1 MYLHVQDYM
10 VSTKL
15 THYSVT
21 TPPQEEDPQQR
32 LLLEIIRDD
41 SLRQHE
47 REQRD
52 AAEHCLLTAA
62 KLMAP
67 LIEGN
72 FATGFDWC
80 IDCVRASPYAE
91 LASELEIAKAAS
103 FLKEKEFQKVSCCH
117 MWVNL
122 LCGTLVDLWPVTS
135 DPRQWRH

>member
-1 MYLHVQDYM
+1 MCALHVNVCTIPQH
-10 VSTKL
+10 VSA
-15 THYSVT
+15 T

-41 SLRQHE
+41 TLRKHE

-52 AAEHCLLTAA
+52 EAEHCILTSA

-72 FATGFDWC
+72 FAAGFDWC
-80 IDCVRASPYAE
+80 IECVRGSPYVE

-103 FLKEKEFQKVSCCH
+103 FLKEKEFQKVGCH
-117 MWVNL
+117 EAGLGGASTWSWD
-122 LCGTLVDLWPVTS
+122 DL
-135 DPRQWRH
+135 